1 MSDDEDMFFS
11 PSAPSL
17 GSLEDT
23 ELTQSSC
30 LTPSAPTD
38 FSDSQNLPDSS
49 EFLTGSP
56 ERGKDR
62 CLPLKIHRVKIE
74 FLGENGQI
82 VSPTRYS
89 DNTEIVDIIYSL
101 VRSNNEHYK
110 KSTVKKMCS
119 STIFKSEIQNTVL
132 HSISDSFS
140 SFLSNP
146 AEKSRNI

>member
-17 GSLEDT
+17 GCLEDT
-23 ELTQSSC
+23 ELTQSSA